1 MSTVGR
7 NREGA
12 GARPSDI
19 PGYKGHA
26 VKVIPSR
33 VQRIA
38 RGCLQDT
45 ASHTKTRT
53 VSEVMKSSTEAWET
67 WKAKAFEAFNNLKSY
82 EHTH

>member
-1 MSTVGR
+1 MPFKKAPFPANVSTVGQ

-12 GARPSDI
+12 GARVSDI

-38 RGCLQDT
+38 RVGLQDT

-53 VSEVMKSSTEAWET
+53 VS
-67 WKAKAFEAFNNLKSY
+67 NNEIK
-82 EHTH
+82 H